1 MAETSTIAG
10 ALRQPHET
18 WSSWPTFILAASGS
32 AVGLGNIWKF
42 PYIMGENGGGAFV
55 LVYLL
60 CIAAIGVPVMI
71 AEIMLGR
78 RGRLSPINTMR
89 VLADEAGR
97 SRRWAGV
104 GLLATAAA
112 FLILS
117 FYSVIAGWAMPYVGH
132 AIAGDFEGASP
143 DQIGGLFGGLL
154 GSPVSLLLGH
164 TLFMA
169 LTVFVSASG
178 VRHGLERAVTLLMPT
193 LFLLLVILMI
203 YGMTT
208 GHFGDAVAFMFDTDF
223 SKLTAEAVLTAV
235 GHAFFSLSLGA
246 GSMMAYGSYLKS
258 GTSIA
263 GTSTMIAGVDTLV
276 ALMAGLAIFPI
287 VFANG
292 LEPGAGP
299 GLVFQTLPIAFGRMP
314 VGQIIGALFF
324 FMLVI
329 AAWTSSI
336 SLLESLVEWLGEK
349 GISRRTAAICG
360 GGGAWLL
367 GVTTVLSLN
376 EWSGFHPLGAIGRF
390 EGKTLFDLYDYLT
403 ANIMLPLGG
412 LLTALFA
419 GWILAK
425 EASRAE
431 LRMGSSYGVWRVLI
445 RYVAPVG
452 IAVVFIANLA

>member
-1 MAETSTIAG
+1 MANTSESTSAT
-10 ALRQPHET
+10 RQPHET
-18 WSSWPTFILAASGS
+18 WSNWPTFILAAAGS

-42 PYIMGENGGGAFV
+42 PYIMGEYGGGAFV
-55 LVYLL
+55 LVYLV

-71 AEIMLGR
+71 AEVMIGR
-78 RGRLSPINTMR
+78 RGRLSPINSMR
-89 VLADEAGR
+89 VLAEESDG
-97 SRRWAGV
+97 SRRWGGV

-132 AIAGDFEGASP
+132 ALAGDFNGASP
-143 DQIGGLFGGLL
+143 DEIGGLFGGLL
-154 GSPVSLLLGH
+154 GSPSSLLLWH

-178 VRHGLERAVTLLMPT
+178 VRSGLERAVSLLMPT
-193 LFLLLVILMI
+193 LFVLLVVLMI

-208 GHFGDAVAFMFDTDF
+208 GHFGDAMAFMFATDF
-223 SKLTAEAVLTAV
+223 SKLSAEAVLTAV
-235 GHAFFSLSLGA
+235 GHAFFTLSLAA

-263 GTSTMIAGVDTLV
+263 GTSTMIAGLDTLV

-299 GLVFQTLPIAFGRMP
+299 GLVFQTLPLAFGKMT
-314 VGQIIGALFF
+314 GGWLIGTLFF

-336 SLLESLVEWLGEK
+336 SLLESLVEWLSEK
-349 GISRRTAAICG
+349 GISRRTAAVAG
-360 GGGAWLL
+360 GGAAWLL

-376 EWSGFHPLGAIGRF
+376 VWSGFHPLDAIGRF
-390 EGKTLFDLYDYLT
+390 EGMTLFDLYDYLT
-403 ANIMLPLGG
+403 SNIMLPLGG
-412 LLTALFA
+412 LLTAVFA
-419 GWILAK
+419 GWVLAK
-425 EASRAE
+425 EASRDE
-431 LRMGSSYGVWRVLI
+431 LRMGSWYGIWRLLI
-445 RYVAPVG
+445 RYVAPAG
-452 IAVVFIANLA
+452 IVAVFIANLS

>member
-1 MAETSTIAG
+1 
-10 ALRQPHET
+10 
-18 WSSWPTFILAASGS
+18 
-32 AVGLGNIWKF
+32 
-42 PYIMGENGGGAFV
+42 
-55 LVYLL
+55 
-60 CIAAIGVPVMI
+60 
-71 AEIMLGR
+71 
-78 RGRLSPINTMR
+78 
-89 VLADEAGR
+89 
-97 SRRWAGV
+97 
-104 GLLATAAA
+104 
-112 FLILS
+112 
-117 FYSVIAGWAMPYVGH
+117 
-132 AIAGDFEGASP
+132 
-143 DQIGGLFGGLL
+143 
-154 GSPVSLLLGH
+154 
-164 TLFMA
+164 MA

-193 LFLLLVILMI
+193 LFLLLVVLMI

-208 GHFGDAVAFMFDTDF
+208 GHFGEAAAFMFNADF
-223 SKLTAEAVLTAV
+223 SKLSAEAVLTAV
-235 GHAFFSLSLGA
+235 GRAFFTLSLGA

-263 GTSTMIAGVDTLV
+263 GTSATIAGVDTLV

-287 VFANG
+287 VFAHG

-314 VGQIIGALFF
+314 GGQIIGALFF

-349 GISRRTAAICG
+349 GISRRTAAISG
-360 GGGAWLL
+360 GAAAWLL

-376 EWSGFHPLGAIGRF
+376 EWSGFHPLGWIGRF

-412 LLTALFA
+412 LLTAVFA

-425 EASRAE
+425 EASREE
-431 LRMGSSYGVWRVLI
+431 LGTGSVYRIWRLLI
-445 RYVAPVG
+445 RFVAPAG
-452 IAVVFIANLA
+452 IVVVFIANLA

>member
-1 MAETSTIAG
+1 
-10 ALRQPHET
+10 
-18 WSSWPTFILAASGS
+18 
-32 AVGLGNIWKF
+32 
-42 PYIMGENGGGAFV
+42 MGENGGGAFV

-71 AEIMLGR
+71 AEVMLGR

-89 VLADEAGR
+89 VLAEEAGR

-154 GSPVSLLLGH
+154 GSPVSLLIWH
-164 TLFMA
+164 TMFMA
-169 LTVFVSASG
+169 MTVFVSASG
-178 VRHGLERAVTLLMPT
+178 VRHGLERAVTFLMPT

-208 GHFGDAVAFMFDTDF
+208 GHFAEAFAFMFNTDF
-223 SKLTAEAVLTAV
+223 SKLSAEAVLTAV
-235 GHAFFSLSLGA
+235 GHAFFTLSLGA

-258 GTSIA
+258 GTSVA

-314 VGQIIGALFF
+314 GGQIIGALFF

-349 GISRRTAAICG
+349 GISRSTAAICG
-360 GGGAWLL
+360 GAAAWLL

-376 EWSGFHPLGAIGRF
+376 EWSGFHPLGWIGRF

-412 LLTALFA
+412 LLTAVFA

-425 EASRAE
+425 EASREE
-431 LRMGSSYGVWRVLI
+431 LGTGSVYRIWRLLL
-445 RYVAPVG
+445 RFVAPAG
-452 IAVVFIANLA
+452 IVVVFIANLA

>member
-1 MAETSTIAG
+1 M
-10 ALRQPHET
+10 
-18 WSSWPTFILAASGS
+18 
-32 AVGLGNIWKF
+32 
-42 PYIMGENGGGAFV
+42 
-55 LVYLL
+55 
-60 CIAAIGVPVMI
+60 
-71 AEIMLGR
+71 GR
-78 RGRLSPINTMR
+78 R
-89 VLADEAGR
+89 
-97 SRRWAGV
+97 RRWAGV

-143 DQIGGLFGGLL
+143 DEIGGLFGGLL
-154 GSPVSLLLGH
+154 GSPVSLLLWH

-193 LFLLLVILMI
+193 LFVLLVILMI

-314 VGQIIGALFF
+314 GGQIIGALFF

-360 GGGAWLL
+360 GGAAWLL

-431 LRMGSSYGVWRVLI
+431 LRMGTSYGVWRVLI

>member
-1 MAETSTIAG
+1 MANTTGTTG
-10 ALRQPHET
+10 AVRQPHET
-18 WSSWPTFILAASGS
+18 WSNWPTFILAASGS

-71 AEIMLGR
+71 AEVMLGR
-78 RGRLSPINTMR
+78 RGRRSPINTMQ
-89 VLADEAGR
+89 VLAEEAGR
-97 SRRWAGV
+97 SRRWGGV

-132 AIAGDFEGASP
+132 AIAGDFNGASP
-143 DQIGGLFGGLL
+143 DEIGGLFGGLL
-154 GSPVSLLLGH
+154 GSPVSLLFWH

-178 VRHGLERAVTLLMPT
+178 VRSDLERAVTLLMPT
-193 LFLLLVILMI
+193 LLVLLVVLMV

-208 GHFGDAVAFMFDTDF
+208 GHFGEAAALMFNTDF

-235 GHAFFSLSLGA
+235 GHAFFSLSLAA

-287 VFANG
+287 VFTNG

-299 GLVFQTLPIAFGRMP
+299 GLVFQTLPIAF
-314 VGQIIGALFF
+314 
-324 FMLVI
+324 
-329 AAWTSSI
+329 
-336 SLLESLVEWLGEK
+336 
-349 GISRRTAAICG
+349 
-360 GGGAWLL
+360 
-367 GVTTVLSLN
+367 
-376 EWSGFHPLGAIGRF
+376 
-390 EGKTLFDLYDYLT
+390 
-403 ANIMLPLGG
+403 
-412 LLTALFA
+412 
-419 GWILAK
+419 
-425 EASRAE
+425 
-431 LRMGSSYGVWRVLI
+431 
-445 RYVAPVG
+445 
-452 IAVVFIANLA
+452 